1 MSDSIRIDVEDA
13 PETSAQTGDAPQGP
27 APYSVSR
34 EDAAVQL
41 QMSTR
46 SVDRY
51 IRRGKLRA
59 KKVGKMVWIH
69 GQDLDVIKNRGWQSN
84 YDQGGE
90 TSLPAVVADPLASVA
105 KPSADVAS
113 ILETLDKKLEEK
125 DQLIQD
131 LTYRLGKAEIEL
143 KNSVPLVDHKKVAFL
158 LEDAKRNLD
167 HERNE
172 MENKMEDLSR
182 AVRSSSTVNMLLLA
196 AVLAA
201 LSTMGYM
208 WFLGL

>member
-1 MSDSIRIDVEDA
+1 MSDT
-13 PETSAQTGDAPQGP
+13 PETVEATGP

-69 GQDLDVIKNRGWQSN
+69 TEDLEVIKNRGWQSN

-90 TSLPAVVADPLASVA
+90 TSLPAVVDPLAA
-105 KPSADVAS
+105 LKPSSDMAA
-113 ILETLDKKLEEK
+113 IFEALEGKMDEK

-131 LTYRLGKAEIEL
+131 LTYRLGKAEVEL
-143 KNSVPLVDHKKVAFL
+143 KNSIPLVDHKKVAFL

-182 AVRSSSTVNMLLLA
+182 AVRSASTVNMLLLA

-201 LSTMGYM
+201 LGTMGYM

>member
-1 MSDSIRIDVEDA
+1 MTDEQNITVDIEDA
-13 PETSAQTGDAPQGP
+13 AAPAPKGP
-27 APYSVSR
+27 APYTVSR

-41 QMSTR
+41 EMSTR

-59 KKVGKMVWIH
+59 RKVGKMVWIH
-69 GQDLDVIKNRGWQSN
+69 GQDLEVLRARGWQAD
-84 YDQGGE
+84 YGDAGE
-90 TSLPAVVADPLASVA
+90 DSPATSSALAVAAPAA
-105 KPSADVAS
+105 PSAGLSEVLDA
-113 ILETLDKKLEEK
+113 LEKKMDEK

-131 LTYRLGKAEIEL
+131 LTYRLGKAEVEL

-172 MENKMEDLSR
+172 MENKVEDLAR
-182 AVRSSSTVNMLLLA
+182 AVRSSSQVNALLLA

-201 LSTMGYM
+201 LCTMGYM
-208 WFLGL
+208 WYAGL

>member
-1 MSDSIRIDVEDA
+1 
-13 PETSAQTGDAPQGP
+13 
-27 APYSVSR
+27 
-34 EDAAVQL
+34 
-41 QMSTR
+41 
-46 SVDRY
+46 
-51 IRRGKLRA
+51 
-59 KKVGKMVWIH
+59 MVWIH
-69 GQDLDVIKNRGWQSN
+69 AQDLDVIKNRGWQSN
-84 YDQGGE
+84 YEPDLD
-90 TSLPAVVADPLASVA
+90 SPNLPALADPLAGPLPA
-105 KPSADVAS
+105 PSADMAA
-113 ILETLDKKLEEK
+113 ILETLGKKMEEK

-172 MENKMEDLSR
+172 MENKVEDLTR
-182 AVRSSSTVNMLLLA
+182 AVRSSNTVNILLIG

-201 LSTMGYM
+201 LVTMGYM